1 MLSLDSSPYSAPV
14 PLADA
19 DPACVLP
26 PPPRSLRDTGLPQ
39 QFVVE
44 LVARAL
50 LLAGK
55 THLPVLT
62 TRLHLPITV
71 LREVLDF
78 MVAEHVAEVAWRGE
92 SDIDI
97 QYQLTAGGK
106 QRASG
111 WMERCRYT
119 GPAPVTLEAYRAM
132 VERQSLPTSALE
144 ADELGAELAAEL
156 ADQLLAPGVLQ
167 MLGAAMHAGR
177 TMLLYG
183 PSGSGKS
190 TLARKLGA
198 LQQGM
203 VAVPH
208 ALLVGQDVVQVYD
221 PQVHLPP
228 HGPHGLHGPLGPQ
241 ARHSRPA
248 SERRGVDTRWVQCQR
263 PVVALGADVTADML
277 DLQADTPNGCYRA
290 APQLKA
296 NNGLL
301 IVDDLGRQRIAATE
315 LLNRFAQAQE
325 LRRSQLTLAGGYH
338 FEAPCRMRLVFAT
351 SLAPDTLLD
360 APALRRVGYKIP
372 VGALGAAGYRALF
385 RQQCLAAGVLYD
397 DAALRYL
404 VDELHAGS
412 ALPLLAAYPHEIVG
426 RIVDFAGFNGTPPR
440 LTIAALDQA
449 WTSMFACS
457 TSAPV
462 DDDLALPLIGQLAQ
476 QIV

>member
-1 MLSLDSSPYSAPV
+1 MLSLDSSPYSAPATAH
-14 PLADA
+14 LADTETA
-19 DPACVLP
+19 SVLP

-44 LVARAL
+44 LVAKAL
-50 LLAGK
+50 YLAGK

-71 LREVLDF
+71 LREALDF

-106 QRASG
+106 QRAGG
-111 WMERCRYT
+111 WMERCRYA

-132 VERQSLPTSALE
+132 VERQSLPVSML
-144 ADELGAELAAEL
+144 DPGELGVEL
-156 ADQLLAPGVLQ
+156 ADQLLAPGMLQ
-167 MLGAAMHAGR
+167 MLGAAMYAGR

-198 LQQGM
+198 LQPG
-203 VAVPH
+203 VIAVPH

-221 PQVHLPP
+221 PQVHFPQNGLR
-228 HGPHGLHGPLGPQ
+228 GPN
-241 ARHSRPA
+241 ARHSRVA
-248 SERRGVDTRWVQCQR
+248 TDRRGVDARWVLCQR
-263 PVVALGADVTADML
+263 PVVALDADVTADML

-301 IVDDLGRQRIAATE
+301 IVDDLGRQRMAATE

-325 LRRSQLTLAGGYH
+325 LRRSQLSLAGGYH

-351 SLAPDTLLD
+351 SLAPEALLD
-360 APALRRVGYKIP
+360 AAALRRVGYKIP
-372 VGALGAAGYRALF
+372 VGALGEAAYRALF

-412 ALPLLAAYPHEIVG
+412 GLPLLAAYPHEIVG
-426 RIVDFAGFNGTPPR
+426 RIVDFAGFNGAPPR
-440 LTIAALDQA
+440 LTIGALDQA
-449 WTSMFACS
+449 WTSMFAGS
-457 TSAPV
+457 MPVPAPSAS
-462 DDDLALPLIGQLAQ
+462 DLAPLIDQLAQ
-476 QIV
+476 HIV

>member
-1 MLSLDSSPYSAPV
+1 MLSLDSSPYSAPF
-14 PLADA
+14 PLADVEA
-19 DPACVLP
+19 ACVLP

-44 LVARAL
+44 LVAKAL
-50 LLAGK
+50 YLAGK

-62 TRLHLPITV
+62 TRLHLPLTV
-71 LREVLDF
+71 LREALDF
-78 MVAEHVAEVAWRGE
+78 MVVEQVAEVAWRGD

-132 VERQSLPTSALE
+132 VERQSLLVSLLD
-144 ADELGAELAAEL
+144 ADELGAEL

-221 PQVHLPP
+221 PQVHLPQ
-228 HGPHGLHGPLGPQ
+228 HGPH

-248 SERRGVDTRWVQCQR
+248 NERRGVDTRWVQCQR
-263 PVVALGADVTADML
+263 PVVALDGDVSADML

-301 IVDDLGRQRIAATE
+301 IIDDLGRQRIAATE

-351 SLAPDTLLD
+351 SLAPDALLD

-372 VGALGAAGYRALF
+372 VGALGVAGYRALF

-404 VDELHAGS
+404 VDQLHAAS
-412 ALPLLAAYPHEIVG
+412 ALPLLAAYPSELVG

-457 TSAPV
+457 TSVPPSVPV
-462 DDDLALPLIGQLAQ
+462 SASTALEDDLALPLIGQLAQ
-476 QIV
+476 HIV

>member
-1 MLSLDSSPYSAPV
+1 MLSLDSSPYSAPATA
-14 PLADA
+14 PLADTEA
-19 DPACVLP
+19 ASVLP

-44 LVARAL
+44 LVAKAL
-50 LLAGK
+50 YLAGK

-71 LREVLDF
+71 LREALDF

-106 QRASG
+106 QRAGG
-111 WMERCRYT
+111 WMERCRYA

-132 VERQSLPTSALE
+132 VERQSLPVSMLE
-144 ADELGAELAAEL
+144 PGELDVEL

-167 MLGAAMHAGR
+167 MLGAAMYAGR

-198 LQQGM
+198 LQQG
-203 VAVPH
+203 VIAVPH

-221 PQVHLPP
+221 PQVHFPP
-228 HGPHGLHGPLGPQ
+228 HGPN
-241 ARHSRPA
+241 ARHSRVA
-248 SERRGVDTRWVQCQR
+248 TDRRGVDARWVPCQR
-263 PVVALGADVTADML
+263 PVVALDADVTADML

-301 IVDDLGRQRIAATE
+301 IVDDLGRQRMAATE
-315 LLNRFAQAQE
+315 LLNRFAQARE
-325 LRRSQLTLAGGYH
+325 LRRSQLSLAGGYH

-351 SLAPDTLLD
+351 SLAPEALLD
-360 APALRRVGYKIP
+360 AAALRRVGYKIP
-372 VGALGAAGYRALF
+372 VGALGAAAYRALF

-412 ALPLLAAYPHEIVG
+412 GLPLLAAYPHEIVG
-426 RIVDFAGFNGTPPR
+426 RIVDFAGFNGAPPR
-440 LTIAALDQA
+440 LTIGALDQA
-449 WTSMFACS
+449 WTSMFARCEPAP
-457 TSAPV
+457 SAS
-462 DDDLALPLIGQLAQ
+462 DLAPLIDQLAQ
-476 QIV
+476 HIV

>member
-1 MLSLDSSPYSAPV
+1 MLSLDSSPYSAPATA
-14 PLADA
+14 PLADTEA
-19 DPACVLP
+19 ASVLP

-44 LVARAL
+44 LVAKAL
-50 LLAGK
+50 YLAGK

-71 LREVLDF
+71 LREALDF

-106 QRASG
+106 QRAGG
-111 WMERCRYT
+111 WMERCRYA

-132 VERQSLPTSALE
+132 VERQSLPVSMLE
-144 ADELGAELAAEL
+144 PGELDVEL

-167 MLGAAMHAGR
+167 MLGAAIYAGR

-198 LQQGM
+198 LQQG
-203 VAVPH
+203 VIAVPH

-221 PQVHLPP
+221 PQVHFPP
-228 HGPHGLHGPLGPQ
+228 HGPN
-241 ARHSRPA
+241 ARHSRVA
-248 SERRGVDTRWVQCQR
+248 TDRRGVDARWVPCQR
-263 PVVALGADVTADML
+263 PVVALDADVTADML

-301 IVDDLGRQRIAATE
+301 IVDDLGRQRMAATE
-315 LLNRFAQAQE
+315 LLNRFAQARE
-325 LRRSQLTLAGGYH
+325 LRRSQLSLAGGYH

-351 SLAPDTLLD
+351 SLAPEALLD
-360 APALRRVGYKIP
+360 AAALRRVGYKIP
-372 VGALGAAGYRALF
+372 VGALGAAAYRALF

-412 ALPLLAAYPHEIVG
+412 GLPLLAAYPHEIVG
-426 RIVDFAGFNGTPPR
+426 RIVDFAGFNGAPPR
-440 LTIAALDQA
+440 LTIGALDQA
-449 WTSMFACS
+449 WTSMFARCEPAP
-457 TSAPV
+457 SAS
-462 DDDLALPLIGQLAQ
+462 DLAPLIDQLAQ
-476 QIV
+476 HIV